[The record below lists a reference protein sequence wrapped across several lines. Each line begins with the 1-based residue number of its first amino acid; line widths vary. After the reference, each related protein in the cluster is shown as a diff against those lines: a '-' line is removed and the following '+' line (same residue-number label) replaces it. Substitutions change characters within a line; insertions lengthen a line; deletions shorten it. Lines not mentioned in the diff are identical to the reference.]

1 MKLSKWY
8 NCSFRSNIM
17 CCTTPMSIRI
27 RLLRT
32 LMLKMVSD
40 RIVYGSTMLEADEGA
55 DALNVSLQV
64 NSRVVII

>member
-1 MKLSKWY
+1 
-8 NCSFRSNIM
+8 
-17 CCTTPMSIRI
+17 MSIRI

-40 RIVYGSTMLEADEGA
+40 RIVYGRTMLEADEGA

-64 NSRVVII
+64 RSRVVII